1 MRSALYTSNAYWN
14 HMSISSYH
22 STNLA
27 GKMTCQPITCCSPRI
42 GKTHR
47 IGVPIEA
54 TASLQRWNSPRHI
67 HDDPCRRRH
76 TTIQSLQAVPTNMY
90 DYLITIAGLRFL
102 QMRSVGIELWHQEI
116 EIVGQVDVSGCF
128 SMHVVAAVALI
139 LDGGRVGWDVIQLP
153 WIWTCGRC

>member
-1 MRSALYTSNAYWN
+1 MCVPLYIKCHWN

-27 GKMTCQPITCCSPRI
+27 RKMTCQPITCCSPRI

-54 TASLQRWNSPRHI
+54 TASLQRWKSPRHI

-90 DYLITIAGLRFL
+90 DYYSGAEIL

-116 EIVGQVDVSGCF
+116 EVEKSPKEIVGQVECLRVLLHARGC
-128 SMHVVAAVALI
+128 
-139 LDGGRVGWDVIQLP
+139 GGCANFG
-153 WIWTCGRC
+153 C